1 MIPLFL
7 GLVVLVDLKAATLKV
22 DHPEL
27 RLEAAAVVG
36 KPATPTPVGV
46 YALRRAHSSRLG
58 MDILVFHKDGQAI
71 WAIHPN
77 IRSRARQLAT
87 PTPADNALS
96 NGCIGIDA
104 ATFDRL
110 WDTDHELVLQIY
122 NPQE

>member
-1 MIPLFL
+1 VNPLFF

-22 DHPEL
+22 DHPEFQL
-27 RLEAAAVVG
+27 DTPVIVG
-36 KPATPTPVGV
+36 KDATPTPPGI
-46 YALRRAHSSRLG
+46 YSLNRAHSSRLG
-58 MDILVFHKDGQAI
+58 MDILVFIKDGQEI

-104 ATFDRL
+104 AAFDQL
-110 WDTDHELVLQIY
+110 WQTDHELVLQVY
-122 NPQE
+122 NP